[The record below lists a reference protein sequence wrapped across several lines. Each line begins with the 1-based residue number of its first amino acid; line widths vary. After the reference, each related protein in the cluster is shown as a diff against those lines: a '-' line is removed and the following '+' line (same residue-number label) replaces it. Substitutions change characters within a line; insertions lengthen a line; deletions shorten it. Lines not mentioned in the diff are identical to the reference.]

1 MKKLLTEFIGT
12 FFLVFTIGLT
22 VTAGSSFAPVAIGAA
37 LVAMVYMGG
46 HISGA
51 HYNPAVSLAMVLRGK
66 LPNADFVPYVVAQLL
81 GATAAAAAVHLIV
94 GKTFAPAMGDG
105 VSVMSALLIEVLFTF
120 ALALVVLNVA
130 THKATSGNSY
140 YGVAIGLTVTAGA
153 FAGGPIS
160 GGAFNPAVGI
170 GPTLINATLGSG
182 SFDQLWLYIVG
193 PLLGGVL
200 AAVVFGVQE
209 KD

>member
-22 VTAGSSFAPVAIGAA
+22 VTAGSPFAPIAIGAA
-37 LVAMVYMGG
+37 LVVMVYMGG

-81 GATAAAAAVHLIV
+81 GSTAAAAAVHLIV

-193 PLLGGVL
+193 PLVGGVL

-209 KD
+209 RD